1 MDSPIEPDALD
12 RWFPRDRQAHYVDQL
27 RGQRGLT
34 RRRAECFIR
43 LWGYL
48 VLKTLHPL
56 PKTAVVDLEPLER
69 AVSCTNREAADL
81 FYSESERG
89 SDRAAGMM
97 IDHLVQV
104 GLVEKNFDG
113 STNMIFIRAVP
124 ELRKI
129 SAPIAA
135 ISLQPDYFN
144 PRIDAVPIATLLA
157 HNYNWM
163 TSSTTAVAH
172 KATRLLRLWAQQY
185 PRGMRVLR
193 RSDTLQAVGFYIVYP
208 IASASEGNLFL
219 PPGLSLHICT
229 DGIVDPMEMAQL
241 GDPHCLSVF
250 VRSWTIEESYKT
262 FESVS
267 LFMQDT
273 QETFVRMQQDF
284 PNISDIYVMP
294 IHPSYE
300 ALAQVLGFQKTIQDP
315 HSYLCWMY
323 LAVDRFLELDV
334 ERAIARLFNQG

>member
-1 MDSPIEPDALD
+1 MDNSLEPGALD
-12 RWFPRDRQAHYVDQL
+12 QWFPSDRQTHYVDQL

-34 RRRAECFIR
+34 RRRAECFVR
-43 LWGYL
+43 LWAYL
-48 VLKTLHPL
+48 LLKTQTSRPQ
-56 PKTAVVDLEPLER
+56 AIADLEPLDR

-81 FYSESERG
+81 FYATSERG

-113 STNMIFIRAVP
+113 STNLIFIRTVP
-124 ELRKI
+124 ELKKMAVPL
-129 SAPIAA
+129 AP

-144 PRIDAVPIATLLA
+144 PRTDAVPVATLLA

-163 TSSTTAVAH
+163 TSSRTAVAH
-172 KATRLLRLWAQQY
+172 KASRLLRQWAQQY
-185 PRGMRVLR
+185 PKTMRVLR
-193 RSDTLQAVGFYIVYP
+193 RSDTLQPVGFYIIYP

-229 DGIVDPMEMAQL
+229 DGIVDPMEMAKP
-241 GDPHCLSVF
+241 GDRHCVSVF

-262 FESVS
+262 YESVC
-267 LFMQDT
+267 LLMKDT
-273 QETFVRMQQDF
+273 QQTFIEMQQDF

-300 ALAQVLGFQKTIQDP
+300 VLAQVLGFQKTIQDP
-315 HSYLCWMY
+315 NSYLCWMY
-323 LAVDRFLELDV
+323 LAMDHFLELDV
-334 ERAIARLFNQG
+334 EKAIAQLF

>member
-1 MDSPIEPDALD
+1 MDSPIEAGAID
-12 RWFPRDRQAHYVDQL
+12 RWFPPDRQAHYVDQL

-34 RRRAECFIR
+34 RRRAECFVR
-43 LWGYL
+43 LWAYL

-56 PKTAVVDLEPLER
+56 PQTAVVDLDSLDH

-97 IDHLVQV
+97 IDHLVHV

-124 ELRKI
+124 ELKKI
-129 SAPIAA
+129 TAPTAP

-172 KATRLLRLWAQQY
+172 KATRLLRQWAQQC
-185 PRGMRVLR
+185 PNTMRVLR

-208 IASASEGNLFL
+208 IASQSEGNLFL

-229 DGIVDPMEMAQL
+229 DGIVDPLEMAL
-241 GDPHCLSVF
+241 PGDPNCVSVF

-262 FESVS
+262 YESVC
-267 LFMQDT
+267 LLMRDT
-273 QETFVRMQQDF
+273 QETFVRMQKEF

-334 ERAIARLFNQG
+334 EKAIARLF